1 MRIALGCDHRGR
13 QAINELVPYLAG
25 MGHEVAE
32 LGKEEGEGPCDY
44 PDRAW
49 MVANAV
55 RRGNAERGI
64 LVCGTGIGMCIA
76 ANKVI
81 GVRAALALD
90 ELSARLSRSHN
101 DANVLCMSADML
113 GQTLL
118 KRIVE
123 TWMETPFDGG
133 RHTRRVAKIHEI
145 EVDERAPSAR
155 SGDQAPSARSG
166 DQESR

>member
-1 MRIALGCDHRGR
+1 MRIVLGCDHRGR
-13 QAINELVPYLAG
+13 QAIDELLPYLAG
-25 MGHEVAE
+25 IGHEVEE
-32 LGKEEGEGPCDY
+32 LGAKGDGEPCDY

-49 MVANAV
+49 EVANAV
-55 RRGNAERGI
+55 RRGEADRGI

-76 ANKVI
+76 ANKVA

-145 EVDERAPSAR
+145 EAGQGPN
-155 SGDQAPSARSG
+155 GG
-166 DQESR
+166 

>member
-1 MRIALGCDHRGR
+1 MRISLGCYHRGR
-13 QAINELVPYLAG
+13 QAIDELVPYLAG

-32 LGKEEGEGPCDY
+32 LGKEDGNGPCDY

-55 RRGNAERGI
+55 RRGEAERGI

-155 SGDQAPSARSG
+155 SGDQ
-166 DQESR
+166 ESR